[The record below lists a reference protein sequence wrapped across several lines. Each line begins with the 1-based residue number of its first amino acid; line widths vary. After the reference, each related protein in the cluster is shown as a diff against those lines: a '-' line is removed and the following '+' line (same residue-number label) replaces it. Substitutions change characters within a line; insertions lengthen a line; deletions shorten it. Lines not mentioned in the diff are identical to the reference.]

1 MRRSILAVVATAVA
15 LVLASSGG
23 AAGYVPTPMW
33 LSQTG
38 QSYGV
43 YTNHDWKVGDG
54 DVNAKV
60 VALTSPVYPKASG
73 PDGRQGL
80 FQVWAPTCEQGAQT
94 IRLRRTIEL
103 AGPVGSVSASIT
115 PVTAS
120 GFAISSAKLF
130 VNGKKVLEVGSHGG
144 GFDLK
149 PMRLFGFGQN
159 VVELEATKA
168 PNPKGVASCNS
179 SKQTQVAIQAH
190 VRGEF
195 ATDLALVEPK
205 PADQAFDASGA
216 TSVAGRINFSVRNK
230 GLGGAPRGLF
240 HLTLALPTSPVRAET
255 TFDIDPVGNGP
266 FDKCTYVKANVATY
280 EANCFFSDF
289 RAGTTQLIR
298 VLYHSAGAKAAPVD
312 VSASVRWNIHFEG
325 EDVNGSNNERLVK
338 LWFCEFGVAEGRTTC
353 KPPP

>member
-23 AAGYVPTPMW
+23 AAGPVPTPVW

-60 VALTSPVYPKASG
+60 VARTWPVYPKASG

-80 FQVWAPTCEQGAQT
+80 FLVWAPTCEQGAQT

-103 AGPVGSVSASIT
+103 AGPVSNVGASIT

-130 VNGKKVLEVGSHGG
+130 VNGTKVLEVGSHGG

-179 SKQTQVAIQAH
+179 SKQTQVAIQAF

-205 PADQAFDASGA
+205 PADQAFDASA
-216 TSVAGRINFSVRNK
+216 SSSVVGRINFNVRNK
-230 GLGGAPRGLF
+230 GPGGAPRGGF
-240 HLTLALPTSPVRAET
+240 HLTLALPASPVRAET
-255 TFDIDPVGNGP
+255 SFDIDPVGNGP
-266 FDKCTYVKANVATY
+266 FDKCTYVKTNVATY
-280 EANCFFSDF
+280 EATCFFSDF
-289 RAGTTQLIR
+289 RAGTSQLIR
-298 VLYHSAGAKAAPVD
+298 VLYQSTGAKAAPVD
-312 VSASVRWNIHFEG
+312 VSASVRWNIGFVG

-338 LWFCEFGVAEGRTTC
+338 LWFCEFGVADGATC

>member
-1 MRRSILAVVATAVA
+1 MRRSILAVVATAAA

-23 AAGYVPTPMW
+23 GAGYVPTPVW

-38 QSYGV
+38 TSYGV
-43 YTNHDWKVGDG
+43 YTNHDWKVVDGDG
-54 DVNAKV
+54 NAKV
-60 VALTSPVYPKASG
+60 VAVASPVYPKSSSA
-73 PDGRQGL
+73 DGRQGIV
-80 FQVWAPTCEQGAQT
+80 QVWAPTCEQGAQT

-103 AGPVGSVSASIT
+103 AGPVGTVSAAIT

-120 GFAISSAKLF
+120 GFAIRSAKLF
-130 VNGKKVLEVGSHGG
+130 VNGTKVLEVGSRGG
-144 GFDLK
+144 GFDPK
-149 PMRLFGFGQN
+149 PMRLFRFGHN

-179 SKQTQVAIQAH
+179 SKQTQVAIQAF

-205 PADQAFDASGA
+205 PADRAFDASA
-216 TSVAGRINFSVRNK
+216 SSTVVGRINFSVRNK
-230 GLGGAPRGLF
+230 GPGGAPRGLF
-240 HLTLALPTSPVRAET
+240 HLTLALPASPVRAET

-266 FDKCTYVKANVATY
+266 FDKCTYVKTSVATY
-280 EANCFFSDF
+280 EASCLFSDF
-289 RAGTTQLIR
+289 RAESTQLIR
-298 VLYHSAGAKAAPVD
+298 VLYYSAGAKAAPVD

-325 EDVNGSNNERLVK
+325 EDVNPSNNERLVR
-338 LWFCEFGVAEGRTTC
+338 LWFCEFGVAEGDTTC